1 MATPKD
7 LEELLSLPESFPF
20 LSVYLDLG
28 PQSRANRSYEV
39 VLKKRF
45 SELAAL
51 VERGSEDEDM
61 YWKAVN
67 TVWDYIHNRLPAGAM
82 GAALFVAPRLD
93 FERDFPVA
101 ERFETQAVLDDHAYV
116 RPLAHMVEE
125 HEHHLVVQVSAD
137 RATIYMV
144 HLRAPQPV
152 SKLAEMESD
161 VPPKTSQGGWSQ
173 KRFQWHRRD
182 HILRHLKKVAEAII
196 SLDREYRAAG
206 IILLGQE
213 LTLSELRKHLPRRL
227 QKKIVAEAPEA
238 PRDSAKEILE
248 RVKPLLEIE
257 ERIEEATTLQRIQRE
272 LAHGGLA
279 VAGSEA
285 VTACLVQS
293 RVDILVMSDQYQA
306 PGYRCKNCG
315 ALITP
320 EAASERCIYCGGE
333 LEEVELSEAM
343 VEAAE
348 LTGAEV
354 EIVPHN
360 EQIERLASRPSRSSR
375 PTSTALA

>member
-51 VERGSEDEDM
+51 VERGSEDEQM
-61 YWKAVN
+61 YWKAVK
-67 TVWDYIHNRLPAGAM
+67 TVWDYINNRLPAGAH
-82 GAALFVAPRLD
+82 GAALFVAPRLN

-101 ERFETQAVLDDHAYV
+101 ERFETQAVLDDHPYV

-125 HEHHLVVQVSAD
+125 HEHHLVVQTSAD

-144 HLRAPQPV
+144 HLRAPEPV
-152 SKLAEMESD
+152 SKLAEMQSD

-182 HILRHLKKVAEAII
+182 HILRHLKKVADAII
-196 SLDREYRAAG
+196 SLDREYNAAG

-213 LTLSELRKHLPRRL
+213 PTLSELRKHLPRRIL
-227 QKKIVAEAPEA
+227 DKIVAEAPEA
-238 PRDSAKEILE
+238 RGESAEEILE
-248 RVKPLLEIE
+248 RVRPLLEIE
-257 ERIEEATTLQRIQRE
+257 ERVEEATVLERIIRE
-272 LAHGGLA
+272 LSHGGLA
-279 VAGSEA
+279 AAGPEA

-293 RVDILVMSDQYQA
+293 RVDILCMSDQFRA
-306 PGYRCKNCG
+306 PGFRCTNCG
-315 ALITP
+315 ALMTP
-320 EAASERCIYCGGE
+320 EATPGRCIYCGGE

-354 EIVPHN
+354 EITPHN
-360 EQIERLASRPSRSSR
+360 EEIERLGGVA
-375 PTSTALA
+375 ALLRF